1 MGRARGFEARDRTLT
16 TTELAA
22 LAGALDDLDAD
33 SPAAV
38 AAIRVAALTGL
49 RIGEVLGMRWEHVD
63 WQPGA

>member
-1 MGRARGFEARDRTLT
+1 MAQRRTGRGMGRATGFEARDRTLT
-16 TTELAA
+16 PTELAA

-49 RIGEVLGMRWEHVD
+49 GIG
-63 WQPGA
+63 

>member
-1 MGRARGFEARDRTLT
+1 MGRATGFEARDRTLT
-16 TTELAA
+16 PTELAA

-49 RIGEVLGMRWEHVD
+49 GIG
-63 WQPGA
+63 